1 MADDRTSGRPK
12 LRHINTP
19 LHLMVGLPSQIAYDS
34 WQKILHTIPPR
45 PLFNTPRGKGTGEMS
60 PTDKERRDSI
70 QFDARPRLDQH
81 ADPRRA
87 THQDLPPPGLEVEP
101 RRRLPRLHAV
111 APPRALHTRRHLLA
125 ARFSNVTTVHIDERL
140 SVSIPAHLGRRR
152 ASGNSS
158 VKLHYVNDKHGSA
171 SDQSDLDSLCISDSG
186 LTALAE
192 GFPKL
197 EKLRLIFCSNVT
209 SEGLSSLARKCTSLK
224 SLDMQAFGCYVGDQG
239 LAAVGQCCKQLE
251 DLNLRFCE
259 GLNDIGL
266 VELALGVGNALKSLG
281 VAACAKITDVSMEV
295 TLSLDSEFIHNKGV
309 LSVIK
314 GCPHLKVLKLQ
325 CINLTDDVLKVV
337 GTRWL
342 SLELL
347 ALYSFQRFTDKG
359 LCAIGNGCKNDKGLE
374 EIATGCKELTHLEV
388 NGCHNIGALGQ
399 ESVGKSCQH
408 LSELALLYCQ
418 RIGDAGLL
426 QVGQGCKF
434 LQALHLVDCSNIGNE
449 AMCGIAIGC
458 RNLKKLYIRRCYK
471 NLVDIALTDVGL
483 ARPVKR

>member
-1 MADDRTSGRPK
+1 MRGHDW
-12 LRHINTP
+12 INT
-19 LHLMVGLPSQIAYDS
+19 L
-34 WQKILHTIPPR
+34 IPDELLIEIFR
-45 PLFNTPRGKGTGEMS
+45 
-60 PTDKERRDSI
+60 
-70 QFDARPRLDQH
+70 RLDSKSSRL
-81 ADPRRA
+81 DSKSSLERFTRA
-87 THQDLPPPGLEVEP
+87 TIRIDASGSPNLFI
-101 RRRLPRLHAV
+101 
-111 APPRALHTRRHLLA
+111 HLLA

-295 TLSLDSEFIHNKGV
+295 VGSHCRSLETLSLDSEFIHNKGV

-337 GTRWL
+337 GARCL

-359 LCAIGNGCKNDKGLE
+359 LCAIGNGCK
-374 EIATGCKELTHLEV
+374 
-388 NGCHNIGALGQ
+388 
-399 ESVGKSCQH
+399 
-408 LSELALLYCQ
+408 
-418 RIGDAGLL
+418 
-426 QVGQGCKF
+426 
-434 LQALHLVDCSNIGNE
+434 
-449 AMCGIAIGC
+449 
-458 RNLKKLYIRRCYK
+458 KLK
-471 NLVDIALTDVGL
+471 NLTLSDCYFLLVEKWKVSQRT
-483 ARPVKR
+483 KRQAGTVISYLCVNL

>member
-1 MADDRTSGRPK
+1 MRGHDW
-12 LRHINTP
+12 INTLIP
-19 LHLMVGLPSQIAYDS
+19 DELLI
-34 WQKILHTIPPR
+34 KIFR
-45 PLFNTPRGKGTGEMS
+45 
-60 PTDKERRDSI
+60 
-70 QFDARPRLDQH
+70 RLDSKSSRD
-81 ADPRRA
+81 AGSLVCTRWLRLERFTRAAISSPR
-87 THQDLPPPGLEVEP
+87 
-101 RRRLPRLHAV
+101 
-111 APPRALHTRRHLLA
+111 
-125 ARFSNVTTVHIDERL
+125 
-140 SVSIPAHLGRRR
+140 GRRR

-224 SLDMQAFGCYVGDQG
+224 SLDMQGCYVGDQG

-281 VAACAKITDVSMEV
+281 VAACAKITDVSME

-359 LCAIGNGCKNDKGLE
+359 LCAIGNGCKKLKNLTLK
-374 EIATGCKELTHLEV
+374 IATGCKELTHLEV

-471 NLVDIALTDVGL
+471 IMLESCHMVYCYGRTSVGVTTVWKVSQRTKRQAGTVISYLCVNL
-483 ARPVKR
+483 

>member
-1 MADDRTSGRPK
+1 
-12 LRHINTP
+12 
-19 LHLMVGLPSQIAYDS
+19 
-34 WQKILHTIPPR
+34 
-45 PLFNTPRGKGTGEMS
+45 MS

-87 THQDLPPPGLEVEP
+87 THRDLPPPGLEVEP

-295 TLSLDSEFIHNKGV
+295 VGSHCRSLETLSLDSEFIHNKGV

-337 GTRWL
+337 GA
-342 SLELL
+342 S
-347 ALYSFQRFTDKG
+347 
-359 LCAIGNGCKNDKGLE
+359 DKGLE

-399 ESVGKSCQH
+399 ESVGKSCQ
-408 LSELALLYCQ
+408 
-418 RIGDAGLL
+418 IGDAGLL

-458 RNLKKLYIRRCYK
+458 RNLKKLYIRLCYK
-471 NLVDIALTDVGL
+471 VLSAFHVWFSVRKRHSVCVIPFL
-483 ARPVKR
+483 ASN

>member
-1 MADDRTSGRPK
+1 
-12 LRHINTP
+12 
-19 LHLMVGLPSQIAYDS
+19 
-34 WQKILHTIPPR
+34 
-45 PLFNTPRGKGTGEMS
+45 
-60 PTDKERRDSI
+60 
-70 QFDARPRLDQH
+70 
-81 ADPRRA
+81 
-87 THQDLPPPGLEVEP
+87 
-101 RRRLPRLHAV
+101 
-111 APPRALHTRRHLLA
+111 
-125 ARFSNVTTVHIDERL
+125 
-140 SVSIPAHLGRRR
+140 
-152 ASGNSS
+152 
-158 VKLHYVNDKHGSA
+158 
-171 SDQSDLDSLCISDSG
+171 
-186 LTALAE
+186 
-192 GFPKL
+192 
-197 EKLRLIFCSNVT
+197 
-209 SEGLSSLARKCTSLK
+209 
-224 SLDMQAFGCYVGDQG
+224 MQGCYVGDQG

-295 TLSLDSEFIHNKGV
+295 VGSHCRSLETLSLDSEFIHNKGV

-337 GTRWL
+337 GARCL

-347 ALYSFQRFTDKG
+347 ALYSFQRFTD
-359 LCAIGNGCKNDKGLE
+359 NDKGLE

-408 LSELALLYCQ
+408 LSELALLYYQ

-458 RNLKKLYIRRCYK
+458 RNLKKLYIRLCYK
-471 NLVDIALTDVGL
+471 VFCSF
-483 ARPVKR
+483 

>member
-1 MADDRTSGRPK
+1 MRGHDW
-12 LRHINTP
+12 INT
-19 LHLMVGLPSQIAYDS
+19 LLPDELLIE
-34 WQKILHTIPPR
+34 IFR
-45 PLFNTPRGKGTGEMS
+45 
-60 PTDKERRDSI
+60 
-70 QFDARPRLDQH
+70 RLDSKSSRD
-81 ADPRRA
+81 AGSLVYTRWLRLERFTRAAISSPR
-87 THQDLPPPGLEVEP
+87 
-101 RRRLPRLHAV
+101 
-111 APPRALHTRRHLLA
+111 
-125 ARFSNVTTVHIDERL
+125 
-140 SVSIPAHLGRRR
+140 GRRR

-281 VAACAKITDVSMEV
+281 VAACAKITDVSME
-295 TLSLDSEFIHNKGV
+295 
-309 LSVIK
+309 
-314 GCPHLKVLKLQ
+314 
-325 CINLTDDVLKVV
+325 
-337 GTRWL
+337 
-342 SLELL
+342 
-347 ALYSFQRFTDKG
+347 
-359 LCAIGNGCKNDKGLE
+359 GLE

-471 NLVDIALTDVGL
+471 IMLESCHMVYCYGRTSVGVTTVVSSCPNIKKFLLRSGRLANLQS
-483 ARPVKR
+483 VKQAQSSPTCV

>member
-197 EKLRLIFCSNVT
+197 EKLRVAMLEI
-209 SEGLSSLARKCTSLK
+209 K
-224 SLDMQAFGCYVGDQG
+224 
-239 LAAVGQCCKQLE
+239 CCKQLE

-471 NLVDIALTDVGL
+471 GVPSTLLFGRESTAVGVTTVVSGCPNIKKFLLRSGRL
-483 ARPVKR
+483 ANVQSVKQAQSSPTCV